1 MATVK
6 FSQKDYFKAIKATL
20 TGEES
25 EYNFSIE
32 EMAEF
37 IDGRLAQ
44 LNKKSSTR
52 KTKTPEENEGIQDAL
67 REVLANGERLTV
79 SEMQKR
85 NEVLAGFSNQKVT
98 AMLKTLIANGEVA
111 KDKDKKS
118 TVFFAVSE
126 G

>member
-20 TGEES
+20 IGEES

-52 KTKTPEENEGIQDAL
+52 KTKTPEENEGIQNAL
-67 REVLANGERLTV
+67 RKVLANGERLTV

-85 NEVLAGFSNQKVT
+85 DEVLAGFSNQKVT
-98 AMLKTLIANGEVA
+98 AMLKTLIASGEVA

-118 TVFFAVSE
+118 TVFFTVA
-126 G
+126 